1 MFNFAYP
8 EHLYLFIL
16 LPLLFLLYWFSRKS
30 YFYKLKKF
38 GNINVLNNLMP
49 DVSKYK
55 PAIKICLQLAV
66 VAALI
71 IVLCRPQS
79 GAKETSDTIAGNEI
93 YIALDVSNS
102 MKASATDDP
111 NGVSRL
117 DKAKLLL
124 EKIVDRLED
133 DKVGLIVFAG
143 DAYLQLPMTTDFI
156 SAQQYLNIISTDMVS
171 SQGTAIA
178 DAIDMAIN
186 TYTFDENKHKAL
198 ILITDCEDHIGE
210 AIEKAKEASKQ
221 NIQINVIGLGSIK
234 GAPIPINNNKTEFM
248 SDNNGQIVKTSLNE
262 QLAKDIAKS
271 GNGIYVN
278 GATPTAL
285 NEIEKQLDKLA
296 KSELKTLRYK
306 SSAEQFPFFAWI
318 ALFFLVFDIFVL
330 DRKISWLKKINFF
343 SK

>member
-8 EHLYLFIL
+8 EHIYLFIL
-16 LPLLFLLYWFSRKS
+16 LPLIILLYWFSRKS

-38 GNINVLNNLMP
+38 GNINVLENLMP
-49 DVSKYK
+49 DASKYK
-55 PAIKICLQLAV
+55 PAIKICLQLV
-66 VAALI
+66 VVTAII

-79 GAKETSDTIAGNEI
+79 GAKEATDTIAGNEI
-93 YIALDVSNS
+93 FIALDVSNS
-102 MKASATDDP
+102 MKASATDDH

-124 EKIVDRLED
+124 EKIVDRLEN

-186 TYTFDENKHKAL
+186 AYTFDEDKHKAL

-221 NIQINVIGLGSIK
+221 NIQINVIGLGSK
-234 GAPIPINNNKTEFM
+234 NGAPIPINSNKTEYM
-248 SDNNGQIVKTSLNE
+248 SDYNGQIVKTALNE
-262 QLAKDIAKS
+262 QLAKDIAMS

>member
-1 MFNFAYP
+1 MLNFAYP

-16 LPLLFLLYWFSRKS
+16 LPLIFLLYWFSRKS

-38 GNINVLNNLMP
+38 GNISVLANLMP
-49 DVSKYK
+49 DASKYK
-55 PAIKICLQLAV
+55 PAIKLCLQLV
-66 VAALI
+66 VATALI

-79 GAKETSDTIAGNEI
+79 GAKEASETIAGNEI
-93 YIALDVSNS
+93 FIALDVSNS

-124 EKIVDRLED
+124 EKIVDRLEN

-178 DAIDMAIN
+178 DAIDMAMN
-186 TYTFDENKHKAL
+186 AYTFDENKHKAL

-210 AIEKAKEASKQ
+210 AIEKAQEASKQ
-221 NIQINVIGLGSIK
+221 NIQINVIGLGSIN
-234 GAPIPINNNKTEFM
+234 GAPIPINNNKTEYM
-248 SDNNGQIVKTSLNE
+248 SDYNGQIVKTSLNE
-262 QLAKDIAKS
+262 QLAKEIAKS

-285 NEIEKQLDKLA
+285 NEIENQLDKLA